1 MYVCIHLFWI
11 AYMAIWKKKKKKK
24 RKDKQIKIWKSFKPN
39 PTSSRTFHSLTVPCS
54 TKHQALCKT
63 DVPIA

>member
-1 MYVCIHLFWI
+1 MHPFVLDSLYGHLEE
-11 AYMAIWKKKKKKK
+11 KEKKK